1 MLASSDAI
9 TSREIII
16 EIVIAILIVINIYVY

>member
-9 TSREIII
+9 TSHEIII